1 MSSKNPTLSFSR
13 LALAAAAALS
23 FTGTA
28 GAQSV
33 PVSATE
39 SPTRLWF
46 VELPGK
52 TVADGATVAA
62 VQAEQTKFRTA
73 ARAAG
78 VTFTERRSFNT
89 LFNGLSIDVAPADRA
104 KLAKVAGVKALYPV
118 DIVHAPQPSVSA
130 ATPDMVAALS
140 ATGANVAQNTLGL
153 TGAGV
158 KVGIIDSGIEI
169 DHPAFGGTG
178 VPGTTPFP
186 NARIVAGWDFVGD
199 DYNAA
204 GTRPID
210 LTPVPDARPQDCASS
225 GNHPVTGSASSG
237 GHGSHVAG
245 IVGANG
251 GGILGVAPQASLAMY
266 RVFGCYG
273 STSSDIIIAAMER
286 ALADGMQVVNL
297 SLGARAQWP
306 QYPTSQ
312 ASARLAKKGVVMVN
326 SAGNNGPGGSA
337 PDALYAAGAPGVAEG
352 AIGVASFDNN
362 QRSFTVADTPYG
374 FGAATGSPAA
384 PASGTATLSRTG
396 TPTTADDGCAAL
408 PAGSLAGTVALIR
421 RGTCGFYNKA
431 FNAQSAGAAAVILYN
446 NAAGAISPT
455 VAPPTAADPAITIP
469 VVAITADQGAA
480 LNNLIAAGTTTLT
493 WTNTYVGYP
502 YGTGGL
508 MSGFSSYGLA
518 PDLSFKPQIGAPGGG
533 IVSTYP
539 LGLGGAA
546 TLSGTSMSAP
556 HVAGLSA
563 LVLQAI
569 PTAALG
575 RTSALVSRNAPPQI
589 NMLTR
594 LMNTAKPKT
603 WSGNPALG
611 FLEPSFRQGAGMADV
626 VAAVQSEQFVVP
638 GQIAAGES
646 EAGPKT
652 ERLTIRNDSTAPV
665 TYTLGYTGSISTG
678 PNAAGA
684 SAWTIGGFYTS
695 PTSVAFSQGTVTV
708 PAKGMATVDATITVN
723 PAGYPLR
730 GLYGGYITLTPTG
743 IGTPLVV
750 PYAGLVGDYQSTTLL
765 NATANGFPWLT
776 WLDGTTYRRCVPG
789 AATCSFTMASG
800 GIPYVLFSLQ
810 HQARTLKLEAVDA
823 TTGASRGVIS
833 EEHYTTRATTPSG
846 WWAYNWDGTT
856 TLGVQPSGSY
866 KIRLTVL
873 KPLGDAANPAH
884 SESWDSPAFNIV
896 RP

>member
-1 MSSKNPTLSFSR
+1 MSSKNPTLGFSR

-23 FTGTA
+23 FAGTA

-33 PVSATE
+33 PVSAAE

-89 LFNGLSIDVAPADRA
+89 LFNGLSIDVSPANRA
-104 KLAKVAGVKALYPV
+104 KLAKLAGVKALYPV
-118 DIVHAPQPSVSA
+118 DIVQAPQPTVSA

-140 ATGANVAQNTLGL
+140 ATGANIAQNTLGL
-153 TGAGV
+153 TGAGIR
-158 KVGIIDSGIEI
+158 VGIIDSGIEI

-186 NARIVAGWDFVGD
+186 NARIVGGWDFVGD
-199 DYNAA
+199 AYNAA
-204 GTRPID
+204 GTTPGE
-210 LTPVPDARPQDCASS
+210 LTPVPDARPQDCALS
-225 GNHPVTGSASSG
+225 GNSPITPTSSASG
-237 GHGSHVAG
+237 GHGTHVAG

-251 GGILGVAPQASLAMY
+251 GGILGVAPQASLSMY

-273 STSSDIIIAAMER
+273 STSSDIIIDAMER
-286 ALADGMQVVNL
+286 ALADGMHVVNL

-352 AIGVASFDNN
+352 AIGVASFDNS
-362 QRSFTVADTPYG
+362 QRSFEVAGTPYG
-374 FGAATGSPAA
+374 FTSATASPNA
-384 PASGTATLSRTG
+384 PTSGTATLARVGSPAAIG
-396 TPTTADDGCAAL
+396 DACEAL
-408 PAGSLAGTVALIR
+408 PAGSLANRVVLVM
-421 RGTCGFYNKA
+421 RGVCGFYNKA
-431 FNAQSAGAAAVILYN
+431 LNVQNAGGIGMVLYN
-446 NAAGAISPT
+446 NTAGAISPT
-455 VAPPTAADPAITIP
+455 VAGAETITIP
-469 VVAITADQGAA
+469 VVAITQAQGQTLDAMI
-480 LNNLIAAGTTTLT
+480 LAGTTTLT
-493 WTNTYVGYP
+493 WTNSYVGYP

-518 PDLSFKPQIGAPGGG
+518 PDLSFKPQLGAPGGG

-539 LGLGGAA
+539 LGLGGTAS
-546 TLSGTSMSAP
+546 LSGTSMSAP
-556 HVAGLSA
+556 HVAGLAA
-563 LVLQAI
+563 LVLQAV

-594 LMNTAKPKT
+594 LMNTAKPKL
-603 WSGNPALG
+603 WSGNPDLG
-611 FLEPSFRQGAGMADV
+611 YLEPAFRQGAGMADV
-626 VAAVQSEQFVVP
+626 VAAVQSQQFVVP

-646 EAGPKT
+646 EAGPT
-652 ERLTIRNDSTAPV
+652 SQRLTIRNDAAVPV
-665 TYTLGYTGSISTG
+665 TYTLGNTGSISTG
-678 PNAAGA
+678 PNVAGA
-684 SAWTIGGFYTS
+684 SSWNIGNFYLS
-695 PTSVAFSQGTVTV
+695 PASVAFSSSTVTV

-723 PAGYPLR
+723 PAALPAR

-743 IGTPLVV
+743 AGTPLVV
-750 PYAGLVGDYQSTTLL
+750 PYAGLAGDYQSTPIL
-765 NATANGFPWLT
+765 NPTANGFPWLT
-776 WLDGTTYRRCVPG
+776 WLDGTTYRRCAANG
-789 AATCSFTMASG
+789 ACTFSMASG
-800 GIPYVLFSLQ
+800 GIPYVLLSLQ
-810 HQARTLKLEAVDA
+810 HQARTLTLEAFDA
-823 TTGASRGVIS
+823 ATGVSRGVIS
-833 EEHYTTRATTPSG
+833 EDHYTTRNTTPTG
-846 WWAYNWDGTT
+846 WWAFSWDGTT
-856 TLGVQPSGSY
+856 SLGVQPSGSY
-866 KIRLTVL
+866 VIRVSAL
-873 KPLGDAANPAH
+873 KPLGDASNPAH
-884 SESWDSPAFNIV
+884 TETWTSPTFTIN